1 MADCLQSCWCV
12 LETQKCTQFQG
23 GVKRRRGRLLLCSL
37 ALRDP
42 EGATPWLCRARSPPL
57 WTAALREP
65 PPLSPSLHSGPEQL
79 AGEDCPGCGRGH
91 LG

>member
-1 MADCLQSCWCV
+1 MQLGSARS
-12 LETQKCTQFQG
+12 
-23 GVKRRRGRLLLCSL
+23 RGRHTL
-37 ALRDP
+37 AVQSTVSAVVD
-42 EGATPWLCRARSPPL
+42 
-57 WTAALREP
+57 AALREP